1 MTKLEGHA
9 AAVCRFRADTLKA
22 LAHPARFFMLET
34 MAAEERCVCE
44 LQRLVGLDL
53 STVSKHLTV
62 LRKAGLVVNER
73 RGHQVFYRLC
83 CPAVEEL
90 LAAVAAPLDG
100 LARNQAEGL
109 AAACSTPPAA

>member
-1 MTKLEGHA
+1 MRNLEGHA

-22 LAHPARFFMLET
+22 LAHPARLFMLET
-34 MAAEERCVCE
+34 LAAGERCVCA
-44 LQRLVGLDL
+44 LQQLVDLDL
-53 STVSKHLTV
+53 STVSKHLAV
-62 LRKAGLVVNER
+62 LRKAGLVVSER

-83 CPAVEEL
+83 CPAVVDL

-109 AAACSTPPAA
+109 AAACSTPPPA